1 MSPRLDG
8 MPEGHPEK
16 QPAKQPAKL
25 ATLTLYASG
34 DHAGDDVMAWGELTI
49 AGPVPADQVEHVQ
62 STVRAM
68 LREVL
73 ESDPT
78 VVGTDCACGRCG
90 TTGGDAS

>member
-16 QPAKQPAKL
+16 QPSKL

-34 DHAGDDVMAWGELTI
+34 DPTGGDVMAWGELTI

-62 STVRAM
+62 TTVRAM
-68 LREVL
+68 LRKVL

-78 VVGTDCACGRCG
+78 VVETECACGRCG